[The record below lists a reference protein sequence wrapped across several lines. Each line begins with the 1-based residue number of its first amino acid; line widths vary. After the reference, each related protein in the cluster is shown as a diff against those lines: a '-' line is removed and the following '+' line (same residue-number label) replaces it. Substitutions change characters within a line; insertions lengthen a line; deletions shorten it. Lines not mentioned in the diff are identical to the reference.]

1 MERLKTDPTLRR
13 LCGWETA
20 GRAPSEATFSRAFG
34 EFAAS
39 DLPGR
44 LHEALLDRTLEG
56 LWRATCRGTRR
67 RLGARTAGGEARN
80 GSEAEAT
87 AGPAA
92 EGGVSAEAAAP
103 GGSSRT
109 AILRA
114 LIAAER
120 MPFRAFHHGLTEQ
133 LPNSYVRQ

>member
-56 LWRATCRGTRR
+56 ESRPKQPRR
-67 RLGARTAGGEARN
+67 VAQAG
-80 GSEAEAT
+80 
-87 AGPAA
+87 
-92 EGGVSAEAAAP
+92 
-103 GGSSRT
+103 
-109 AILRA
+109 
-114 LIAAER
+114 
-120 MPFRAFHHGLTEQ
+120 Q
-133 LPNSYVRQ
+133 QSYGH